1 MKTEIFSYNTLKVH
15 LQKETKTLFLQLVQP
30 TPSKINL
37 INEATIVELES
48 LFSWV
53 SQHIEIHSIV
63 INGQSNYFSKGFD
76 LEEFASLPDKNFQE
90 LLEKFLRQ
98 NQYLKKICTYY
109 LL

>member
-63 INGQSNYFSKGFD
+63 INGQSNYFSKGFEGGN
-76 LEEFASLPDKNFQE
+76 LLLYKNNN
-90 LLEKFLRQ
+90 Q
-98 NQYLKKICTYY
+98 NGPPGGRLN
-109 LL
+109 